1 LRHIRLRWWWRV
13 APSAAMGSFGHLKIG
28 LCKKKGT
35 IRDSLFLR
43 GDMVLNMFFLMLRGK
58 NI

>member
-1 LRHIRLRWWWRV
+1 M
-13 APSAAMGSFGHLKIG
+13 ATGSFGHLKIG

-43 GDMVLNMFFLMLRGK
+43 GDMILNFFLMP
-58 NI
+58 